1 MMITIKR
8 IILAASLLILAA
20 GSTSCWDSN
29 ASETTARKAI
39 FTPDAPRPVGPYS
52 QGILIGSTLYC
63 SGQIGI
69 DPNTGELVE
78 GGIEAETDQAL
89 RNLGA
94 ILRAANMD
102 YQDVVM
108 ATIFLKDL
116 DGYSSMN
123 QIYARY
129 FDVSPPARQAV
140 EVGRIPA
147 DVNVEISVVAI
158 K

>member
-1 MMITIKR
+1 MRR
-8 IILAASLLILAA
+8 IILCASLLVLAA

-29 ASETTARKAI
+29 ASETTEKKVV
-39 FTPDAPRPVGPYS
+39 FTSDAPTPVGPYS
-52 QGILIGSTLYC
+52 QGILFGSTLYC

-78 GGIEAETDQAL
+78 GGIEAETDQVL
-89 RNLGA
+89 KNLGA

-108 ATIFLKDL
+108 ATIFLTDL
-116 DGYSSMN
+116 DGYSAMN
-123 QIYARY
+123 QVYARY
-129 FDVSPPARQAV
+129 FDVAPPARQAV
-140 EVGRIPA
+140 EVARIPA
-147 DVNVEISVVAI
+147 DANVEISVVAI

>member
-1 MMITIKR
+1 MRR
-8 IILAASLLILAA
+8 IILCASLLVLAA

-29 ASETTARKAI
+29 ASETTAKKVI
-39 FTPDAPRPVGPYS
+39 LTSDAPSPVGPYS
-52 QGILIGSTLYC
+52 QGILFGSTLYC

-78 GGIEAETDQAL
+78 GGIEAETDQVL
-89 RNLGA
+89 KNLGA

-108 ATIFLKDL
+108 ATIFLTDL
-116 DGYSSMN
+116 DGYSAMN
-123 QIYARY
+123 QVYARY
-129 FDVSPPARQAV
+129 FDVAPPARQAV
-140 EVGRIPA
+140 EVDRIPA
-147 DVNVEISVVAI
+147 DANVEISVVAI

>member
-1 MMITIKR
+1 MRR
-8 IILAASLLILAA
+8 IILCASLLVLAA

-29 ASETTARKAI
+29 ASETTAKKVI
-39 FTPDAPRPVGPYS
+39 FTSDAPSPVGPYS
-52 QGILIGSTLYC
+52 QGILFGSTLYC

-78 GGIEAETDQAL
+78 GGIEAETDQVL
-89 RNLGA
+89 KNLGA

-108 ATIFLKDL
+108 ATIFLTDL
-116 DGYSSMN
+116 DAYSAMN
-123 QIYARY
+123 QVYARY
-129 FDVSPPARQAV
+129 FDVAPPARQAV
-140 EVGRIPA
+140 EVDSIPA
-147 DVNVEISVVAI
+147 DANVEISVVAI